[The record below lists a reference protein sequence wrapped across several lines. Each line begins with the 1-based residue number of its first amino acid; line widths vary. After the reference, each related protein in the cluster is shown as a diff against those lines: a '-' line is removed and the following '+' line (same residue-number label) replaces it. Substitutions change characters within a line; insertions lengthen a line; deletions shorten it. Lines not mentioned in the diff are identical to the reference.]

1 MNRKLISFS
10 VTALL
15 ILPGAGLYA
24 AETDQGN
31 RASVPSQFTPL
42 QKRPQASVKGMP
54 AKPAEIRMLPHTD
67 TRTGPQGQPLITVPA
82 PPPPATKP
90 GAEGPRSL
98 GPASK
103 AKAAHYR
110 EGELIVVFKKG
121 IGVTQ
126 VRQSLAASNLT
137 LAKRFDK
144 LSAKTG
150 KTFALVR
157 GGKGMKAQDL
167 LTLMKKNPLVEAV
180 SLNYG
185 KRINNGGCPG
195 ASPNDSYFN
204 SYQWPLCNYG
214 QTGGTLDADIDATEA
229 WVSYTG
235 STGVIMAVLD
245 TGVDYNHPDLH
256 ANMWV
261 NPGEIP
267 GNGIDDDGNGY
278 VDDIYGID
286 TGEHDSD
293 PMDIEG
299 HGTHVAGTLGAV
311 GNNGQGVVGHTRQFK
326 S

>member
-1 MNRKLISFS
+1 MNRRLISFS

-24 AETDQGN
+24 VEADQENG
-31 RASVPSQFTPL
+31 ASVSSQFTPL
-42 QKRPQASVKGMP
+42 QKRPQAPVKGMP

-67 TRTGPQGQPLITVPA
+67 TRTGPRGQPLITVPA
-82 PPPPATKP
+82 LPSPATKP

-110 EGELIVVFKKG
+110 EGEVIVVFKKG
-121 IGVTQ
+121 IGVTR
-126 VRQSLAASNLT
+126 VGQSLVTSNLT

-157 GGKGMKAQDL
+157 GSKGMKAQDL
-167 LTLMKKNPLVEAV
+167 LMLMKKNPLVEAV

-185 KRINNGGCPG
+185 KRTNNGGCPG
-195 ASPNDSYFN
+195 ASPNDSFFD
-204 SYQWPLCNYG
+204 SYQWPLCNWG
-214 QTGGTLDADIDATEA
+214 QTGGTPDADIDATEA
-229 WVSYTG
+229 WASHTG

-261 NPGEIP
+261 NPPEAAGLP
-267 GNGIDDDGNGY
+267 GIDDDGNGY
-278 VDDIYGID
+278 VDDI
-286 TGEHDSD
+286 
-293 PMDIEG
+293 
-299 HGTHVAGTLGAV
+299 
-311 GNNGQGVVGHTRQFK
+311 
-326 S
+326 